1 MEQTFCEALNPQP
14 PLDTS
19 KIVQTIRGT
28 TDDERLW
35 VGYDL
40 NGTRNTRIF
49 CPYEVGSRIPN
60 QVTAIKTVKI
70 DACWYWE
77 VTIDVS
83 LQTVP
88 KTCPNCDNQW
98 HPIIGCIECGLSP
111 QDFY

>member
-1 MEQTFCEALNPQP
+1 MEQTFLEDFNPQP
-14 PLDTS
+14 PTDTL

-35 VGYDL
+35 IGYDL
-40 NGTRNTRIF
+40 NGTRNIRVF
-49 CPYEVGSRIPN
+49 SPYRVGSRIPYL
-60 QVTAIKTVKI
+60 VTAIKPVQI
-70 DACWYWE
+70 NNFWYWE

-88 KTCPNCDNQW
+88 KICPNCDHQW
-98 HPIIGCIECGLSP
+98 HPIIGCVQCGLSP